1 MHIAICASFYPP
13 YRGGYAESVR
23 ALAHGLASRGHRI
36 TVIACGVDSYE
47 DGSVRVIG
55 IPAWNP
61 PFLHGSFPLP
71 HPFATW
77 RALRAA
83 SRRGVDIISTQ
94 TRFFPLSFI
103 GFLFAKACGI
113 SIIHTERGSAHPV
126 SHNRFIRSFGWIA
139 DQAMGRLIMSRSDR
153 VIGVSE
159 AACVFARKL
168 GAKNPI
174 RIRNG
179 IDAGFWARPKDAL
192 DARRSGRIVFVGRLV
207 HAKGVQDL
215 IGAFARVMPDFPD
228 ASLAIVGD
236 GPYLH
241 VLVAQAAS
249 LGIAN
254 ETEFIGALD
263 QDGIRSV
270 LHQAALFVNPSYSEG
285 LPRAVLEAAAAGTP
299 VIATDVGGT
308 REIIM
313 GQEFGTLVPP
323 HDVFV
328 LAVAMRQAL
337 SDHASGRRK
346 AGALSARIASDFSVE
361 KSAEEYESVMKRY
374 VRDSR

>member
-1 MHIAICASFYPP
+1 MHVAICASFYSP

-23 ALAHGLASRGHRI
+23 ALAHSLVSRGHRI
-36 TVIACGVDSYE
+36 TVIACGVDSHE

-55 IPAWNP
+55 VPAWNP
-61 PFLHGSFPLP
+61 PFLHGSFSLP
-71 HPFATW
+71 HPFAAW

-83 SRRGVDIISTQ
+83 SREGVDIVSTQ

-113 SIIHTERGSAHPV
+113 SIIHTERGSAHPI
-126 SHNRFIRSFGWIA
+126 SHNHFIRSVGWIT
-139 DQAMGRLIMSRSDR
+139 DQTIGQLIMSRSDR

-174 RIRNG
+174 CIRNG
-179 IDAGFWARPKDAL
+179 INAEFWAYPKDAL
-192 DARRSGRIVFVGRLV
+192 DTRHSGRIVFIGRLV

-215 IGAFARVMPDFPD
+215 IGAFARVTPDFPD
-228 ASLAIVGD
+228 VSLTIVGD

-241 VLVAQAAS
+241 VLMAQAAS

-254 ETEFIGALD
+254 EVEFIGALD

-270 LHQAALFVNPSYSEG
+270 LHHAALFVNPSHSEG
-285 LPRAVLEAAAAGTP
+285 LPRSVLEAGAAGTP

-308 REIIM
+308 REILT
-313 GQEFGTLVPP
+313 GSEFGTLVSP
-323 HDVFV
+323 HDAPA
-328 LAVAMRQAL
+328 LANAMRGFF
-337 SDHASGRRK
+337 SDPASGRRK
-346 AGALSARIASDFSVE
+346 ADALAMKIASDFSVE
-361 KSAEEYESVMKRY
+361 KSAKEYESVMKHY
-374 VRDSR
+374 VRDCR